1 MSVARRWW
9 TFAIVS
15 IALFMGMLDNLV
27 VTTALPSIQRAL
39 HASVS
44 DLEWTVNAYTLAFAV
59 LMIPAAALGDRI
71 GRRRVLLLGVLLFT
85 AGSAGA
91 ALSTSAGALA
101 IARAVQGVG
110 GACITPL
117 TLTLLTAAFPASQR
131 AAVIGLWA
139 GVSGLGLATGP
150 LVGGAVVEGWT
161 WNAVFWL
168 NVPIG
173 VLLLVLGRIRLAE
186 SFGEPRPLDLPGIA
200 LIGAGLFGI
209 VYGLVRG
216 NSLGWG
222 SPEIVASLAAGAAL
236 AVAFL
241 VRERLTAHPVVDLRL
256 FSSRG
261 IAVPNA
267 VGFLMS
273 FGMFGSI
280 FLITLFVQD
289 VLRFSPLKSGLGT
302 MPWTGMIMLVAPFAG
317 ILAGRI
323 GSRPVVVTGM
333 ALQAVALAWIG
344 ALASTTLPY
353 TSLLPAFL
361 MGGLGMGLTFAPLS
375 AAVMGVAGS
384 DDGQASAVYNTVRE
398 LGGVFGVAI
407 LGAIFQHVVV
417 APADF
422 VAGFRTALFAGA
434 GVLAAGVVLSFLLVQ
449 TRVVREGAA
458 MPVGDLERVATS
470 AA

>member
-1 MSVARRWW
+1 MNATRRWW

-39 HASVS
+39 HATVS

-59 LMIPAAALGDRI
+59 LMIPAAALGDRF
-71 GRRRVLLLGVLLFT
+71 GRRRVLLIGVFLFT
-85 AGSAGA
+85 AGSAAA

-101 IARAVQGVG
+101 FARAVQGVG

-117 TLTLLTAAFPASQR
+117 TLTMLTAAFPASRR
-131 AAVIGLWA
+131 AAVIGLWS
-139 GVSGLGLATGP
+139 GVSGLGLAAGP
-150 LVGGAVVEGWT
+150 LVGGAIVEGWT

-173 VLLLVLGRIRLAE
+173 ILLLVLGRIQLAE
-186 SFGEPRPLDLPGIA
+186 SFGEPRPMDLPGIA
-200 LIGAGLFGI
+200 LIGAGLLGI

-216 NSLGWG
+216 NTLGWG
-222 SPEIVASLAAGAAL
+222 STEIVGALAAGTAL
-236 AVAFL
+236 TLAFL
-241 VRERLTAHPVVDLRL
+241 ARERLTAHPVVDLRL
-256 FSSRG
+256 FSTRG
-261 IAVPNA
+261 ITVPNA

-280 FLITLFVQD
+280 FLITLFVQN
-289 VLRFSPLKSGLGT
+289 VLHYSPLKSGLAT
-302 MPWTGMIMLVAPFAG
+302 MPWTGTIMLVAPFAG

-333 ALQAVALAWIG
+333 ALQALALAWIG
-344 ALASTTLPY
+344 ALASTSTPY

-361 MGGLGMGLTFAPLS
+361 AGGLGMGLTFAPLS
-375 AAVMGVAGS
+375 AAVMSMAGK
-384 DDGQASAVYNTVRE
+384 DEGQASAVYNTIRE

-407 LGAIFQHVVV
+407 LGAVFQHVVV

-422 VAGFRTALFAGA
+422 VIGFRTAVFAGA
-434 GVLAAGVVLSFLLVQ
+434 AVLSAGVALSFLM
-449 TRVVREGAA
+449 VRAQPAQAEAA
-458 MPVGDLERVATS
+458 IQAGNTEIIAAS

>member
-1 MSVARRWW
+1 MPAPRRWW

-39 HASVS
+39 HAGVS

-71 GRRRVLLLGVLLFT
+71 GRRRVLLLGVFLFT
-85 AGSAGA
+85 AGSAAA
-91 ALSTSAGALA
+91 ALSSSAAMLTF
-101 IARAVQGVG
+101 ARAVQGVG

-131 AAVIGLWA
+131 AAVIGLWS
-139 GVSGLGLATGP
+139 GVSGLGLAAGP
-150 LVGGAVVEGWT
+150 LVGGAIVQGWT

-173 VLLLVLGRIRLAE
+173 ILLLVLGRLQLSE
-186 SFGEPRPLDLPGIA
+186 SFGERRPLDLPGIV
-200 LIGAGLFGI
+200 LIGAGLLGI

-216 NSLGWG
+216 NGLGWG
-222 SPEIVASLAAGAAL
+222 STEIVASLAAGAIL
-236 AVAFL
+236 IVAFL
-241 VRERLTAHPVVDLRL
+241 VRERYAAYPVVDLRL

-289 VLRFSPLKSGLGT
+289 VLRFSPLKAGLGT
-302 MPWTGMIMLVAPFAG
+302 MPWTGTIMVVAPLAG

-323 GSRPVVVTGM
+323 GSRPVVVVGM

-344 ALASTTLPY
+344 ALASATLPY
-353 TSLLPAFL
+353 TALLPAFL
-361 MGGLGMGLTFAPLS
+361 VGGLGMGLTFAPLS
-375 AAVMGVAGS
+375 AAVMGMAGD

-407 LGAIFQHVVV
+407 LGAIFQHVVI

-422 VAGFRTALFAGA
+422 VTGFRTAVFAGA
-434 GVLAAGVVLSFLLVQ
+434 GVLATGVALSFLLVRAPSAQEDVTTVPVTLQ
-449 TRVVREGAA
+449 TAA
-458 MPVGDLERVATS
+458 TT